1 MYGYIYETTCVPT
14 GKKYIGMHK
23 WSKDTIDPN
32 YLGSGLHLKRAVDK
46 YGKENFTCRII
57 EWCDTREELSEREQY
72 WISVTQAPI
81 NEDYLNIADGG
92 FGGHNEYYTQPTT
105 EKQLNALEQGR
116 HLPASDLL
124 KHKLSEYRK
133 SVIVSDETKQKLR
146 DNQLG
151 RKCINDGK
159 INKYVFETELDTYL
173 NSGWKLGQKPKDRTE
188 QINKFK
194 QTHQNKDKT
203 LWKQNISNSIKG
215 KKWVTNDVIDKQ
227 VHPDELESYLSQG
240 FRLGRCKARG

>member
-23 WSKDTIDPN
+23 WLKDTIGPN

-57 EWCDTREELSEREQY
+57 EWCETREELSEREQY
-72 WISVTQAPI
+72 WISTTQAPI
-81 NEDYLNIADGG
+81 NEDYFNIADGG
-92 FGGHNEYYTQPTT
+92 FGGHSEYYTQPIT
-105 EKQLNALEQGR
+105 EKQLEVLEQGR

-159 INKYVFETELDTYL
+159 INKYVFEAELDTYL

-188 QINKFK
+188 RINKFK

-215 KKWVTNDVIDKQ
+215 RKWITNGVIDKQ
-227 VHPDELESYLSQG
+227 IHLDELENYLSQG